1 MKNILLKS
9 KFGFTKWCVAL
20 IAAGW
25 MGMGN
30 NSFAALNYFE
40 DFTTAGVLTAN
51 GWTAFSGAGTN
62 PLTASSP
69 GLSYTGI
76 TNTGNAVSLVTSGE
90 DAYKPTADSN
100 TIGDLYA
107 SFLINVTAAQSTG
120 DYFLSFYSKAS
131 SGGGYFGRVF
141 IKAATGGY
149 VLGLSKNSTTAVWDT
164 ATRSF
169 NTTYL
174 VVLKMNR
181 LGVNSSTTTD
191 DPTYLFVNPAISSS
205 EPTPTVTGATGT
217 GQADSY
223 AGIDGV
229 ALRQGTAANTP
240 TLKVGAIRYGSTWG
254 DVIPSATATSPVVSS
269 FSPAS
274 GKVGAAVTITGSN
287 FGSSPTVKFNGV
299 VASSPVV
306 TGGTSI
312 VVNVPT
318 GATTGA
324 ISVEVA
330 GETTGTSATSFTVL
344 TPSITTLS
352 PEAGL
357 VGNTVTISGVNLATA
372 TSVTFTG
379 ASGAIAATP
388 SAATDS
394 SITITVPAGTVT
406 GNVTVTTASG
416 SSSAR
421 FRSLQALTLPY
432 GPETFSSGVGSWFFY
447 SAAGAKDWGLGTVG
461 TPANSFITINGY
473 DASVGAVA
481 ADDWAIIGPLD
492 FSTANSFVAEFNI
505 QKSYTNSSDDEIKLK
520 VSRNYS
526 GIGNPASST
535 WSDIPFTKP
544 ASVGSTTSSTVFTP
558 VSVFL
563 PSSLAGSSSVYIA
576 FYFKPSATTSGAT
589 ATWRVDDFEVTGSTK
604 PLLSI
609 TAPLTVGENA
619 SSQTGVVSIASAISS
634 NLNVTV
640 TSSDATEI
648 LVGQIGGTVASS
660 TVVTIP
666 AGSTSANFKISP
678 AVDGAIDG
686 NQVVTLTAAVADN
699 SYFIGTASVSVLD
712 VDRPGTSLS
721 SSGFTETFSSMGTA
735 GPLPTG
741 WYITSTAGSTYENIT
756 TDGWGNGT
764 GSGGRTAAGI
774 LGYQH
779 TGNTGTVTLTLS
791 LQNNTG
797 SPITALTVSFKGRAA
812 RLTETRK
819 PVFSVD
825 VAGQA
830 NPGLAYDTS
839 YGDNYQM
846 SGGTTGLNIPVGA
859 LFQISWASDR
869 DLRNGGSSQQI
880 GLSDVRVSTGFT
892 PTAPSLGGVTVNPA
906 TIADTSAGFLGNV
919 TSDGGSTVTE
929 SGFVYCLT
937 SQSSTPTIGGAG
949 VVKNVFPTPG
959 IGILSVDVFSLL
971 PSNSYTVRAYAINSI
986 GTSYSAPTSF
996 TTMAPNPEFT
1006 SGYTQNFNGFDS
1018 MTTIPAGWK
1027 CLSTG
1032 GANSY
1037 IASWPS
1043 TSSSAGF
1050 YGETN
1055 RPGVLGFTHTST
1067 SSNNI
1072 NTLTLVNRSGG
1083 TLTNLYVSYM
1093 GEVTQ
1098 TNNERCPS
1106 WVVTSD
1112 DGNGT
1117 TEVTG
1122 LAYSTFDG
1130 TNATKTAQITG
1141 LSVANGATYSLSW
1154 TSDRGLVQTNGSSRR
1169 IGIGFV
1175 QIATTAAAIVSNAPV
1190 VSSPATLSATV
1201 GVPVSYQIAAS
1212 ESPTGFWAQNIPSGL
1227 TLNASNGLISG
1238 TLLSTNANA
1247 STMVVTAYNAAGVGN
1262 QNVALTVVASV
1273 KTTPTLTV
1281 APSASAITVGQ
1292 ALSASTLT
1300 GGSASVAGAFAWTT
1314 PSTVPAVGTA
1324 SYGVTFTPTD
1334 TVSYNTFTTT
1344 VSLTVNPAGSTFAG
1358 AYPGKIVTEVAP
1370 NGLSYL
1376 ANYGFGGSE
1385 GIAPTLPV
1393 IDSSDPTK
1401 LKLIVVFRTDD
1412 SSISLGGQTSTDLA
1426 LAGSWST
1433 TGVSIVPSTDASP
1446 VPANT
1451 ARKVISVD
1459 RSGSNRF
1466 LRATITK

>member
-1 MKNILLKS
+1 M
-9 KFGFTKWCVAL
+9 
-20 IAAGW
+20 
-25 MGMGN
+25 
-30 NSFAALNYFE
+30 
-40 DFTTAGVLTAN
+40 
-51 GWTAFSGAGTN
+51 
-62 PLTASSP
+62 
-69 GLSYTGI
+69 
-76 TNTGNAVSLVTSGE
+76 VT
-90 DAYKPTADSN
+90 
-100 TIGDLYA
+100 
-107 SFLINVTAAQSTG
+107 
-120 DYFLSFYSKAS
+120 
-131 SGGGYFGRVF
+131 
-141 IKAATGGY
+141 
-149 VLGLSKNSTTAVWDT
+149 
-164 ATRSF
+164 
-169 NTTYL
+169 
-174 VVLKMNR
+174 
-181 LGVNSSTTTD
+181 
-191 DPTYLFVNPAISSS
+191 
-205 EPTPTVTGATGT
+205 
-217 GQADSY
+217 
-223 AGIDGV
+223 
-229 ALRQGTAANTP
+229 
-240 TLKVGAIRYGSTWG
+240 
-254 DVIPSATATSPVVSS
+254 S

-324 ISVEVA
+324 ISVEVT

-344 TPSITTLS
+344 APSITTLS

-394 SITITVPAGTVT
+394 SITVTVPAGTVT

-505 QKSYTNSSDDEIKLK
+505 QKSYTNSSDDEIKLM

-609 TAPLTVGENA
+609 AAPLTVGENA

-869 DLRNGGSSQQI
+869 DLRYGGSSRQI

-892 PTAPSLGGVTVNPA
+892 PTAPSLGGVIVDPRY
-906 TIADTSAGFLGNV
+906 IADTSASLSGSV

-986 GTSYSAPTSF
+986 GTSYSAPASF

-1141 LSVANGATYSLSW
+1141 LSVSNGATYSLSW

-1262 QNVALTVVASV
+1262 QNVALTVVASL

-1314 PSTVPAVGTA
+1314 PSEVPAVGTA

-1334 TVSYNTFTTT
+1334 TVNYNTFTTT

-1459 RSGSNRF
+1459 RSGSKRF

>member
-1 MKNILLKS
+1 VSLWINPTLGSAESAALL
-9 KFGFTKWCVAL
+9 T
-20 IAAGW
+20 
-25 MGMGN
+25 N
-30 NSFAALNYFE
+30 NSGPDHSVAIDRIA
-40 DFTTAGVLTAN
+40 
-51 GWTAFSGAGTN
+51 
-62 PLTASSP
+62 
-69 GLSYTGI
+69 I
-76 TNTGNAVSLVTSGE
+76 R
-90 DAYKPTADSN
+90 
-100 TIGDLYA
+100 
-107 SFLINVTAAQSTG
+107 QS
-120 DYFLSFYSKAS
+120 
-131 SGGGYFGRVF
+131 
-141 IKAATGGY
+141 AATPI
-149 VLGLSKNSTTAVWDT
+149 SKIDSILVGTTWADV
-164 ATRSF
+164 
-169 NTTYL
+169 
-174 VVLKMNR
+174 
-181 LGVNSSTTTD
+181 
-191 DPTYLFVNPAISSS
+191 
-205 EPTPTVTGATGT
+205 TPSA
-217 GQADSY
+217 
-223 AGIDGV
+223 
-229 ALRQGTAANTP
+229 
-240 TLKVGAIRYGSTWG
+240 
-254 DVIPSATATSPVVSS
+254 ATATSPVVSS

-274 GKVGAAVTITGSN
+274 GKVGDAVTITGSN

-299 VASSPVV
+299 VASSPAV

-324 ISVEVA
+324 ISVEVT

-344 TPSITTLS
+344 APSITTLS

-372 TSVTFTG
+372 TSVAFTG
-379 ASGAIAATP
+379 ASGAIETTP
-388 SAATDS
+388 SVATDT
-394 SITITVPAGTVT
+394 SITVTVPAGTTT
-406 GNVTVTTASG
+406 GNVTVTTATG

-421 FRSLQALTLPY
+421 FRSLQPLTLPY
-432 GPETFSSGVGSWFFY
+432 GPETFSSGLGNWFFY

-461 TPANSFITINGY
+461 TPVNSFITINGF
-473 DASVGAVA
+473 DSSVGAVA

-492 FSTANSFVAEFNI
+492 CSAANSFVADFNI
-505 QKSYTNSSDDEIKLK
+505 QKSFTNSSDDEIKLR
-520 VSRNYS
+520 VSGNYS

-535 WSDIPFTKP
+535 WSDVPFTKP
-544 ASVGSTTSSTVFTP
+544 VTVGSTTSSTAFTP

-576 FYFKPSATTSGAT
+576 FYFKPSATTTGAS
-589 ATWRVDDFEVTGSTK
+589 ATWRVDEFKVTGNTK

-609 TAPLTVGENA
+609 TAPLTVGETA
-619 SSQTGVVSIASAISS
+619 LSQTGVVSIASAISS
-634 NLNVTV
+634 NLDVTV

-648 LVGQIGGTVASS
+648 LVGQIGGSVFAS

-678 AVDGAIDG
+678 AVDGAVDG
-686 NQVVTLTAAVADN
+686 NQAVTLTAAVVDD
-699 SYFIGTASVSVLD
+699 SYISGTASVSVLD
-712 VDRPGTSLS
+712 VDRAGTSLS
-721 SSGFTETFSSMGTA
+721 SAGFTEVFSSMGTA

-756 TDGWGNGT
+756 TDGWGGT
-764 GSGGRTAAGI
+764 ATGVKTAPGI

-797 SPITALTVSFKGRAA
+797 SPITALTVNFKGRAA

-819 PVFSVD
+819 PVFSVV

-830 NPGLAYDTS
+830 NPGLAYDTG

-869 DLRNGGSSQQI
+869 DLRNGGTSQQI
-880 GLSDVRVSTGFT
+880 GLSDVQVATGFT
-892 PTAPSLGGVTVNPA
+892 PTAPSLGGVTVDP
-906 TIADTSAGFLGNV
+906 TYIADTSASLEGRV

-937 SQSSTPTIGGAG
+937 SQSSNPTIGGTG
-949 VVKNVFPTPG
+949 VVQKVFPTPG
-959 IGILSVDVFSLL
+959 IGRLDDEATPLL
-971 PSNSYTVRAYAINSI
+971 PSSSFTVRAYAINSI
-986 GTSYSAPTSF
+986 GTSYSAPASF

-1006 SGYTQNFNGFDS
+1006 SGYTQNFNGFQS

-1027 CLSTG
+1027 CISTG

-1043 TSSSAGF
+1043 ASASAGF

-1083 TLTNLYVSYM
+1083 TLTSLYVSYM

-1106 WVVTSD
+1106 WVVNSTD
-1112 DGNGT
+1112 ANGT
-1117 TEVTG
+1117 TEVTE
-1122 LAYSTFDG
+1122 LAYSTLGG

-1141 LSVANGATYSLSW
+1141 LSIANGATYSLSW

-1201 GVPVSYQIAAS
+1201 GVPVSYQIEAS
-1212 ESPTGFWAQNIPSGL
+1212 ESPTGFWAQNIPLGL
-1227 TLNASNGLISG
+1227 TLNASNGVISG
-1238 TLLSTNANA
+1238 TLLSTNATA

-1262 QNVALTVVASV
+1262 QNVVLTVDVPV

-1281 APSASAITVGQ
+1281 APSASPITVGQ

-1300 GGSASVAGAFAWTT
+1300 GGSASEAGAFAWTT
-1314 PSTVPAVGTA
+1314 PSEVPAVGTP
-1324 SYGVTFTPTD
+1324 SYEVTFTPTD
-1334 TVSYNTFTTT
+1334 TVNYNTFTTM
-1344 VSLTVNPAGSTFAG
+1344 VSVTVNPAGSTFAG
-1358 AYPGKIVTEVAP
+1358 AYPGKIMTDIAP
-1370 NGLSYL
+1370 NGLS
-1376 ANYGFGGSE
+1376 
-1385 GIAPTLPV
+1385 
-1393 IDSSDPTK
+1393 
-1401 LKLIVVFRTDD
+1401 
-1412 SSISLGGQTSTDLA
+1412 
-1426 LAGSWST
+1426 
-1433 TGVSIVPSTDASP
+1433 
-1446 VPANT
+1446 
-1451 ARKVISVD
+1451 
-1459 RSGSNRF
+1459 
-1466 LRATITK
+1466 

>member
-1 MKNILLKS
+1 MKNILRNS
-9 KFGFTKWCVAL
+9 NFSFTKWCFAL

-25 MGMGN
+25 MGMAQAQVTLPHLDAMNYTSGTALGVASGWAAVNSGDAINVASGN
-30 NSFAALNYFE
+30 LSYFGLPTSTGNKISF
-40 DFTTAGVLTAN
+40 D
-51 GWTAFSGAGTN
+51 GAGMEGVKIFTQQ
-62 PLTASSP
+62 T
-69 GLSYTGI
+69 TG
-76 TNTGNAVSLVTSGE
+76 TV
-90 DAYKPTADSN
+90 YW
-100 TIGDLYA
+100 
-107 SFLINVTAAQSTG
+107 SFLVNVTALGSLNTT
-120 DYFLSFYSKAS
+120 
-131 SGGGYFGRVF
+131 GGYFAGLNEGTGSNF
-141 IKAATGGY
+141 GATIWARSDGAGY
-149 VLGLSKNSTTAVWDT
+149 DLGINPRTTA
-164 ATRSF
+164 A
-169 NTTYL
+169 NTQWSSGTTSINNTLL
-174 VVLKMNR
+174 VVVSYTIVSGTGNDLVKMWINPQ
-181 LGVNSSTTTD
+181 LGG
-191 DPTYLFVNPAISSS
+191 S
-205 EPTPTVTGATGT
+205 EPTPTLTATNTGGT
-217 GQADSY
+217 DLLN
-223 AGIDGV
+223 INRIL
-229 ALRQGTAANTP
+229 LRQDSTTTTPFIEMDEFRIGTSWADVTP
-240 TLKVGAIRYGSTWG
+240 SA
-254 DVIPSATATSPVVSS
+254 ATATSPVVSS

-324 ISVEVA
+324 ISVEA
-330 GETTGTSATSFTVL
+330 GGETGGSATSFTVL
-344 TPSITTLS
+344 APSITTLS

-379 ASGAIAATP
+379 ASGAIEATP
-388 SAATDS
+388 SVATDT
-394 SITITVPAGTVT
+394 SITVSVPTGTIN

-421 FRSLQALTLPY
+421 FRSLQPLTLPY

-461 TPANSFITINGY
+461 TPVNTFITINGF
-473 DASVGAVA
+473 DSSVGAVA

-492 FSTANSFVAEFNI
+492 CSVANSFVADFNI
-505 QKSYTNSSDDEIKLK
+505 QKSFTNSSDDEIKLR
-520 VSRNYS
+520 VSGNYS

-535 WSDIPFTKP
+535 WSDVPFTKP
-544 ASVGSTTSSTVFTP
+544 VTVGSTTSSPAFTP

-576 FYFKPSATTSGAT
+576 FYFKPSATTSGT
-589 ATWRVDDFEVTGSTK
+589 SATWRVDDFKVTGSTK

-609 TAPLTVGENA
+609 TAPATLGENA

-634 NLNVTV
+634 NLDVTV
-640 TSSDATEI
+640 TSGDATEI
-648 LVGQIGGTVASS
+648 LVGQIGGSVAAS

-686 NQVVTLTAAVADN
+686 NQAVTLTAEVADN
-699 SYFIGTASVSVLD
+699 SYFSGTASVSVLD

-741 WYITSTAGSTYENIT
+741 WYITSTAGSGFENIT
-756 TDGWGNGT
+756 ADGWGSGT

-779 TGNTGTVTLTLS
+779 TGSTGTVTLTLS

-797 SPITALTVSFKGRAA
+797 SPITALTVNFKGRAA

-819 PVFSVD
+819 PVFSVV

-830 NPGLAYDTS
+830 NPGLAYDTG

-880 GLSDVRVSTGFT
+880 GLSDVQVLTGFT
-892 PTAPSLGGVTVNPA
+892 PTAPSLGGVIVDPTY
-906 TIADTSAGFLGNV
+906 IADTSASLLGNV

-937 SQSSTPTIGGAG
+937 SQSSTPTIGGDG
-949 VVKNVFPTPG
+949 VLKNEFAAPG
-959 IGILSVDVFSLL
+959 IGILYGEASSLL

-986 GTSYSAPTSF
+986 GTNYSAPASF

-1006 SGYTQNFNGFDS
+1006 SGYTQNFNGFES

-1027 CLSTG
+1027 CISTG

-1037 IASWPS
+1037 IGSW
-1043 TSSSAGF
+1043 TSGSGSAGF

-1072 NTLTLVNRSGG
+1072 NTLTLVNRSGS

-1093 GEVTQ
+1093 GQVTQ

-1106 WVVTSD
+1106 WVVNSTD
-1112 DGNGT
+1112 ANGT
-1117 TEVTG
+1117 TEVTE
-1122 LAYSTFDG
+1122 LAYSTLGG

-1141 LSVANGATYSLSW
+1141 LSVLNGATYSLSW

-1201 GVPVSYQIAAS
+1201 GVPVSYQITAS
-1212 ESPTGFWAQNIPSGL
+1212 ESPTGFWAQSIPSGL
-1227 TLNASNGLISG
+1227 TLNASNGVISG
-1238 TLLSTNANA
+1238 TLLSTNATA

-1262 QNVALTVVASV
+1262 QNVVLTVDVPV

-1300 GGSASVAGAFAWTT
+1300 GGSASVAGDFAWTA
-1314 PSTVPAVGTA
+1314 PSTEPAVGTP
-1324 SYGVTFTPTD
+1324 SYEVTFTPTD
-1334 TVSYNTFTTT
+1334 TVNYNTFTTT
-1344 VSLTVNPAGSTFAG
+1344 VSVTVNPAGSTFAG
-1358 AYPGKIVTEVAP
+1358 AYPGKSMTDIAP

-1385 GIAPTLPV
+1385 GITPTLP
-1393 IDSSDPTK
+1393 IMDNSDSTK
-1401 LKLIVVFRTDD
+1401 LKLVVVFRTDD
-1412 SSISLGGQTSTDLA
+1412 SSISLGGQTTTDLA

-1433 TGVSIVPSTDASP
+1433 IGVSVDPSTDASP

-1459 RSGSNRF
+1459 RVSSEPKRF

>member
-1 MKNILLKS
+1 MKNIL
-9 KFGFTKWCVAL
+9 G
-20 IAAGW
+20 
-25 MGMGN
+25 
-30 NSFAALNYFE
+30 NSFKKITLPIVLFFGICGFSSNLFSQTYYNMASGNYSE
-40 DFTTAGVLTAN
+40 SFT
-51 GWTAFSGAGTN
+51 GWTNWAVNWNGLPTN
-62 PLTASSP
+62 
-69 GLSYTGI
+69 
-76 TNTGNAVSLVTSGE
+76 
-90 DAYKPTADSN
+90 
-100 TIGDLYA
+100 
-107 SFLINVTAAQSTG
+107 
-120 DYFLSFYSKAS
+120 
-131 SGGGYFGRVF
+131 
-141 IKAATGGY
+141 
-149 VLGLSKNSTTAVWDT
+149 
-164 ATRSF
+164 
-169 NTTYL
+169 
-174 VVLKMNR
+174 
-181 LGVNSSTTTD
+181 
-191 DPTYLFVNPAISSS
+191 
-205 EPTPTVTGATGT
+205 ATGT
-217 GQADSY
+217 
-223 AGIDGV
+223 
-229 ALRQGTAANTP
+229 
-240 TLKVGAIRYGSTWG
+240 
-254 DVIPSATATSPVVSS
+254 IPSATKITTVSTNMLTNMPTSSGGVQTTNTATNIQFLSTGTTQNTTSVAGDLNLS
-269 FSPAS
+269 FSGRNAGNISFDLAEVNNSTGDRVGTLLVYLSTNGTTWTTLTGTGLPFTVTNNVAGSTSINLPLPADINNQATVKVRFYYYNGPSNGTAGSRPKISLDNLLVTSTSAGLVLPVINSFTPTS
-274 GKVGAAVTITGSN
+274 GLPGGSIAITGTD
-287 FGSSPTVKFNGV
+287 FTGATAVKFNGV
-299 VASSPVV
+299 AASVFSVDSA
-306 TGGTSI
+306 TQITAT
-312 VVNVPT
+312 VPT
-318 GATTGA
+318 GASTGT
-324 ISVEVA
+324 ISVTTPN
-330 GETTGTSATSFTVL
+330 GTGTSL
-344 TPSITTLS
+344 
-352 PEAGL
+352 G
-357 VGNTVTISGVNLATA
+357 
-372 TSVTFTG
+372 TFT
-379 ASGAIAATP
+379 IP
-388 SAATDS
+388 
-394 SITITVPAGTVT
+394 
-406 GNVTVTTASG
+406 
-416 SSSAR
+416 
-421 FRSLQALTLPY
+421 ALTLSAP
-432 GPETFSSGVGSWFFY
+432 SSINEGVS
-447 SAAGAKDWGLGTVG
+447 
-461 TPANSFITINGY
+461 
-473 DASVGAVA
+473 
-481 ADDWAIIGPLD
+481 
-492 FSTANSFVAEFNI
+492 
-505 QKSYTNSSDDEIKLK
+505 
-520 VSRNYS
+520 
-526 GIGNPASST
+526 
-535 WSDIPFTKP
+535 
-544 ASVGSTTSSTVFTP
+544 GSTGTISIPTALGAPLVVTIGSSTVADLA
-558 VSVFL
+558 VS
-563 PSSLAGSSSVYIA
+563 ADG
-576 FYFKPSATTSGAT
+576 
-589 ATWRVDDFEVTGSTK
+589 VTYS
-604 PLLSI
+604 
-609 TAPLTVGENA
+609 
-619 SSQTGVVSIASAISS
+619 ASAI
-634 NLNVTV
+634 
-640 TSSDATEI
+640 
-648 LVGQIGGTVASS
+648 
-660 TVVTIP
+660 VTIP
-666 AGSTSANFKISP
+666 AGSTTSP
-678 AVDGAIDG
+678 VFYLKAPLDDVVDADSS
-686 NQVVTLTAAVADN
+686 VTLTASATGYVSKTAVVVVKNIDLASADLT
-699 SYFIGTASVSVLD
+699 G
-712 VDRPGTSLS
+712 
-721 SSGFTETFSSMGTA
+721 SGYTETFSAMGA
-735 GPLPTG
+735 VNGPLPLG
-741 WYITSTAGSTYENIT
+741 WSDSGTIT
-756 TDGWGNGT
+756 TFSSATWGSASASAGVL
-764 GSGGRTAAGI
+764 TASGI

-779 TGNTGTVTLTLS
+779 TINTGVNNLVLTLKNS
-791 LQNNTG
+791 TG
-797 SPITALTVSFKGRAA
+797 STITALTIKFKGRAA
-812 RLTETRK
+812 RLNDALVGRT
-819 PVFSVD
+819 PMFSVV
-825 VAGQA
+825 VAGQT
-830 NPGLAYDTS
+830 NPGLAYSTS

-846 SGGTTGLNIPVGA
+846 SGGTTGLNIANGQK
-859 LFQISWASDR
+859 FTISWASDR
-869 DLRNGGSSQQI
+869 GAGGGASQQI
-880 GLSDVRVSTGFT
+880 GLSDVQISTGFT

-1459 RSGSNRF
+1459 RSGSKRF